1 MDFIKPVAPS
11 SVYSSA
17 IHQLLS
23 PFPSAAVTAKRNP
36 SGAQSYS
43 YTYVS
48 AGEICRSFP
57 LATSTTASR
66 CSKNESFI
74 SPVWGV
80 SATSGPDARVAFSV
94 NKTAT
99 VFPSGDQLGVARK
112 PFTLVNFFVSAL
124 VTLPSPPDTF
134 ATYSCRCPAFTKSD
148 KNATRLPSGDQ
159 ATLPSS

>member
-66 CSKNESFI
+66 CSKNASFI
-74 SPVWGV
+74 SPVCGD

-94 NKTAT
+94 NSTAT
-99 VFPSGDQLGVARK
+99 VFPSGDQLGAAK
-112 PFTLVNFFVSAL
+112 NPFTLVSLFAAAL
-124 VTLPSPPDTF
+124 VALVGLAALIAPDAPVAFVAPVALPLTPEAF
-134 ATYSCRCPAFTKSD
+134 ATYS
-148 KNATRLPSGDQ
+148 
-159 ATLPSS
+159 

>member
-11 SVYSSA
+11 SVKSSA
-17 IHQLLS
+17 THQLLS

-48 AGEICRSFP
+48 AGEIWRNLP
-57 LATSTTASR
+57 VATSTTASR

-74 SPVWGV
+74 SPVSGV

-94 NKTAT
+94 NSTAM
-99 VFPSGDQLGVARK
+99 VFPSGDQLGAANN
-112 PFTLVNFFVSAL
+112 PFTLVNLLATAAPIAFVSL
-124 VTLPSPPDTF
+124 PVRPETL
-134 ATYSCRCPAFTKSD
+134 AT
-148 KNATRLPSGDQ
+148 
-159 ATLPSS
+159 

>member
-11 SVYSSA
+11 SVKSSA
-17 IHQLLS
+17 THQLLS

-48 AGEICRSFP
+48 AGEICRGFP

-66 CSKNESFI
+66 CSKNASFI

-80 SATSGPDARVAFSV
+80 SATNGPDARVAFSV
-94 NKTAT
+94 NKTPI
-99 VFPSGDQLGVARK
+99 VFPSGDQLGAAK
-112 PFTLVNFFVSAL
+112 NPFTLVSLFAPRPVELVAL
-124 VTLPSPPDTF
+124 P
-134 ATYSCRCPAFTKSD
+134 
-148 KNATRLPSGDQ
+148 
-159 ATLPSS
+159 